1 MNMPNLSPEEGSGEC
16 WEQTI
21 YAFFAEKQ
29 RRPGL
34 LRTVKAFHS
43 SQSTFIWL
51 YSSFSGSP
59 QGASGPSFYALINT
73 NRRQFR

>member
-21 YAFFAEKQ
+21 YALFAEKQ
-29 RRPGL
+29 RRSGL

-51 YSSFSGSP
+51 YP
-59 QGASGPSFYALINT
+59 
-73 NRRQFR
+73 

>member
-21 YAFFAEKQ
+21 YALFAEKQ
-29 RRPGL
+29 RRSGIVAN
-34 LRTVKAFHS
+34 RKGFS
-43 SQSTFIWL
+43 IRQSTFIWL

-59 QGASGPSFYALINT
+59 QGASGPSFYASINT